1 MAKVVNKIKEN
12 PKLMQKKMS
21 DGRESLY
28 LEYYLGYNKVLDGNG
43 ELKIKHHRKK
53 EFLGLYLFPNPRT
66 PLERQQNKDNLAL
79 VLEIRAEKKKR
90 YDTKKW
96 ASPIPSN
103 RKSIFGITSK
113 NTLMPTTKK
122 TFG

>member
-53 EFLGLYLFPNPRT
+53 EFLGLYLFSNPRT

-79 VLEIRAEKKKR
+79 VLEIRAEKKSATIRRNGQAQSHQTENQSLGLLPK
-90 YDTKKW
+90 
-96 ASPIPSN
+96 IP
-103 RKSIFGITSK
+103 
-113 NTLMPTTKK
+113 
-122 TFG
+122 